1 MAKKSNT
8 QRVVFRTFKYWDWK
22 GDVIALFPDQIE
34 PNGMVGSYE
43 HIGQHSTADYDNVI
57 GLSRPS
63 TVEEYTPLLNELVNV
78 VGYDNLR
85 IVKRAKIDYSKI
97 YE

>member
-1 MAKKSNT
+1 MATKKNT
-8 QRVVFRTFKYWDWK
+8 QRVVFRTFKHWDWK

-34 PNGMVGSYE
+34 KDYMVGSYD
-43 HIGQHSTADYDNVI
+43 HLAQHSTADYNHVI
-57 GLSRPS
+57 RQTRPS

-85 IVKRAKIDYSKI
+85 IVKRAKIDYFKA
-97 YE
+97 